1 MSSERA
7 DQPATPDNQP
17 PVHGIPGRTLAAQRE
32 AMGWSVE
39 QVADQLKLAVRQ
51 VIALEAGDYA
61 SLPSPAVTRGFVRA
75 YAKLVKLDPAP
86 LVAQI
91 AMETEPAPDT
101 SAVTASRR
109 PTPASF
115 SQSKFP
121 SHGKRSTLP
130 LGWIAGVVVVV
141 VAAAAAWHFGVVPG
155 SQRGEPAGNGAAAP
169 AANGA
174 AVETAN
180 GSSIEPLQNPSVPLI
195 SVPGSSTSA
204 AAPGAAA
211 PGASAPAAAPNAGTT
226 GTASV
231 TTAAPGPVVNV
242 PGTMGPAAGP
252 AGAPPTTVPSAP
264 ATPVATGAPAA
275 GAPAAGTPAA
285 QTPAAATTAPAAPAG
300 ANALVLNVRE
310 DSWIEVR
317 PAKGGAPLL
326 SRLVKA
332 GSTETINV
340 EQPVRVTV
348 GNPTGVTATL
358 RGNAV
363 ALPPV
368 PGKTLSRVNLQ

>member
-17 PVHGIPGRTLAAQRE
+17 PAHGLPGQVLAAQRE
-32 AMGWSVE
+32 ALGWSVE

-51 VIALEAGDYA
+51 VVALEAGDYD

-75 YAKLVKLDPAP
+75 YAKLVKLDPVP

-91 AMETEPAPDT
+91 AMETPAPADT
-101 SAVTASRR
+101 SAVTANRR

-115 SQSKFP
+115 SQSLFP

-130 LGWIAGVVVVV
+130 LGWIAGAVAVV

-155 SQRGEPAGNGAAAP
+155 SQHGEAGGNGVAAP

-180 GSSIEPLQNPSVPLI
+180 GSSVETLQNPSVPLI
-195 SVPGSSTSA
+195 SVPGSSAS
-204 AAPGAAA
+204 
-211 PGASAPAAAPNAGTT
+211 ASAPAAAPN
-226 GTASV
+226 GTAPA
-231 TTAAPGPVVNV
+231 TNAAPGPVVNV
-242 PGTMGPAAGP
+242 PGTTAPAAGP
-252 AGAPPTTVPSAP
+252 AGAPPTTGQVAPP
-264 ATPVATGAPAA
+264 ATPPAPQAPAAPAATAPAAAPAA
-275 GAPAAGTPAA
+275 G
-285 QTPAAATTAPAAPAG
+285 PAAPAG

-332 GSTETINV
+332 GSTETVNV

-348 GNPTGVTATL
+348 GNPGGVTATL

-368 PGKTLSRVNLQ
+368 PGKTLARVNLQ

>member
-17 PVHGIPGRTLAAQRE
+17 PVHGVPGQVLAAQRE

-75 YAKLVKLDPAP
+75 YAKLVKVDPAP

-101 SAVTASRR
+101 SAVTANRR
-109 PTPASF
+109 PTPTSF
-115 SQSKFP
+115 SQSRFP
-121 SHGKRSTLP
+121 SHGKRSSLP
-130 LGWIAGVVVVV
+130 LGMIAGAVVVV
-141 VAAAAAWHFGVVPG
+141 VAAAAAAWHFGFVPG
-155 SQRGEPAGNGAAAP
+155 SQRGDTGSTVVAP
-169 AANGA
+169 AATGTGTGA
-174 AVETAN
+174 ATEVAN
-180 GSSIEPLQNPSVPLI
+180 GSSVETLQNPAVPLI
-195 SVPGSSTSA
+195 SVPGPSA
-204 AAPGAAA
+204 S
-211 PGASAPAAAPNAGTT
+211 ASAPAAAPAGT
-226 GTASV
+226 APA

-242 PGTMGPAAGP
+242 PGATAT
-252 AGAPPTTVPSAP
+252 GAPPTTIPAAPAAAPGATSP
-264 ATPVATGAPAA
+264 ATPTPAAPAA
-275 GAPAAGTPAA
+275 
-285 QTPAAATTAPAAPAG
+285 TAPAATAPSAAPAAAG

-317 PAKGGAPLL
+317 PAKGGAPLF

-332 GSTETINV
+332 GSTETVNV

-348 GNPTGVTATL
+348 GNPGGVTATL
-358 RGNAV
+358 RGTAV